1 MDMLLRMAAD
11 TQTLSDEYLQEL
23 RKDSIKAVRLTQGA
37 LTFEQVNREE
47 QNAVWQS

>member
-11 TQTLSDEYLQEL
+11 TQGLSDEYLQEL
-23 RKDSIKAVRLTQGA
+23 RTDSIKAVRRMQGT

-47 QNAVWQS
+47 QEAVWQS